1 MKLLFKE
8 SFIKD
13 LEKITDREF
22 LARVSRVIESTEKAP
37 TLREIPH
44 IKKPLASGKYFRIR
58 IGQYRI
64 GLIAEKDQITFVR
77 CLHRRDVYRYF
88 P

>member
-8 SFIKD
+8 SFAKD
-13 LEKITDREF
+13 LEKITDTQF
-22 LARVSRVIESTEKAP
+22 LSQVRRVIESTEKAP

-44 IKKPLASGKYFRIR
+44 IKKLLASGKYFRIR

-64 GLIAEKDQITFVR
+64 GLIAEKGEITFVR
-77 CLHRRDVYRYF
+77 CLHRRDIYRYF

>member
-1 MKLLFKE
+1 VKLLFKE
-8 SFIKD
+8 SFAKD
-13 LEKITDREF
+13 LEKITDTQF
-22 LARVSRVIESTEKAP
+22 LSQVRRVIESTEKAP

-44 IKKPLASGKYFRIR
+44 IKKLLASGKYFRIR

-64 GLIAEKDQITFVR
+64 GLIAEKGEITFVR
-77 CLHRRDVYRYF
+77 CLHRRDIYRYF

>member
-13 LEKITDREF
+13 LNRI
-22 LARVSRVIESTEKAP
+22 SESNAIAQIKQVTTAATTAH
-37 TLREIPH
+37 TLQEIRH
-44 IKKPLASGKYFRIR
+44 IKKLNVTGNYFRIR
-58 IGQYRI
+58 VGQYRI
-64 GLIAEKDQITFVR
+64 GLIVEKDEILFVR
-77 CLHRRDVYRYF
+77 CLHRREIYRYF

>member
-1 MKLLFKE
+1 VKLLFKE
-8 SFIKD
+8 SFAKD

-22 LARVSRVIESTEKAP
+22 LAQVRRVIETIETAP

-44 IKKPLASGKYFRIR
+44 MKKLLASGKYFRIR

-64 GLIAEKDQITFVR
+64 GLIAERDRITFVR
-77 CLHRRDVYRYF
+77 CLHRRDIYRYF

>member
-1 MKLLFKE
+1 VKILFKE
-8 SFIKD
+8 SFAKD
-13 LEKITDREF
+13 LEKITDGEF
-22 LARVSRVIESTEKAP
+22 LAQVRRVIEFTEEAP

-44 IKKPLASGKYFRIR
+44 MKKLLASGKYFRIR

-64 GLIAEKDQITFVR
+64 GLIAEKDLITFVR
-77 CLHRRDVYRYF
+77 CLHRRDIYRYF